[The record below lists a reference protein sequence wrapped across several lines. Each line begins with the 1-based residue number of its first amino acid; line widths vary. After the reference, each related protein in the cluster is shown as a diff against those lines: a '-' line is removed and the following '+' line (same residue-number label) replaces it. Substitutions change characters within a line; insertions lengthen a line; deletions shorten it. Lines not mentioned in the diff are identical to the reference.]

1 MIVRAFQ
8 KCSISNVL
16 DKSNDDALQ
25 EEMSKGQHCCEWQSV
40 NIASAHDAHLHDKN
54 MCLSVNQEAVFF
66 FSCKF
71 YGLASFEPGLDS
83 TKQAC

>member
-66 FSCKF
+66 FFLQILWVGLIWARPRF
-71 YGLASFEPGLDS
+71 Y
-83 TKQAC
+83 